1 MPKYPNA
8 ELLELFSQEVE
19 SYIPGIRQNLQT
31 LSLDPASQDA
41 GQELHRFFHN
51 IKGAASQVQQLDLSQ
66 GAKIIE
72 LALEDL
78 LEVEQP
84 VSERFLAALQQA
96 TDLLAKY
103 CSQQEYDP
111 EVDQGFHAQI
121 TSLFLAEQESAE
133 ELSGYLQEV
142 RSIFPLLQEL
152 AGCLSAD
159 GGEGGRR
166 DQLVYGKLAHAVS
179 ILSATVLAAGMERQS
194 ELMEDFHLLLRKL
207 HESAIPHHG
216 EISGLMQDFL
226 SFLEAAFTHENPEND
241 KTIGRVKDQLQR
253 FRTVLTA
260 LGRQPSEVPVDVEV
274 EDFQSLDIFNEP
286 MEDDQVGAFFD
297 DVLVANVLEEDIE
310 EGEIA
315 AVETAAIEPEAI
327 ALEATETEEIQPEA
341 IEPEVIEAEAT
352 SGESERIDDT
362 EQVENAEII
371 ETEEGLELAETA
383 DTEEIVEAEE
393 LQASEEAETAET
405 TEVAEAA
412 DAVEEPEATVSE
424 EPVAEMMQ
432 EAAVEP
438 SSQIAE
444 VTATE
449 DEPLDED
456 QLLLMEIFREECDEH
471 LIVINQSLNML
482 ESQVREPHDLTPEL
496 MASISEMRRAVHTL
510 KGAASMTGVNLLARG
525 AHSLED
531 LLDWL
536 HDEAKEISPRE
547 VRVIATGIDVIEFL
561 SQSPQAKESAKLDEL
576 VATIGE
582 YLEAK
587 TGPEVSL
594 EEAIEEM
601 VEEPEEEAAASQTLP
616 VDTPVAAEQAAM
628 GTSQVAL
635 PGDIGTLRV
644 RLEELDEL
652 VSIEGELVVSRGA
665 MEKMVDEFSRTLF
678 ELETVKENLRRK
690 SQELESGFEVQSL
703 YGFNPVAAKGGSANL
718 PDSDLTE
725 FDPIELDRYSQL
737 NLIIRSLNEIS
748 VDVNSIHNTLSSL
761 AGDLGGQV
769 GKQQLTMRLM
779 QEKLMRIR
787 MTPLSS
793 ISRVLFRTVRDT
805 AAKLG
810 KKVTLNV
817 IGEDVYMDR
826 FVWAR
831 VTDPLMHILRNGV
844 DHGIETAEV
853 RAAAGKPEAGT
864 ISFKAEQRSRYV
876 VLRIADD
883 GGGIDFSLIREKIK
897 RENLATNPESLS
909 EKELI
914 EYLFHPSFSTRQDIT
929 TISGRGVGL
938 DVVRRNIQDLRG
950 SIQINNRPGQGVEFE
965 IHIPFTLSVNRAA
978 LVSIAGK
985 EFAIPLQD
993 IMQVRHFSPKE
1004 IDEGNGLSIRLE
1016 DQSIPVSNLG
1026 FHLQL
1031 EQKMESLAPD
1041 SDGILAILF
1050 MKDGEKYAVAIEAV
1064 TEQREIIVKNLG
1076 SHLIHVRGISGVTL
1090 TGSGGLIPILNLREL
1105 IDKETVDQSIT
1116 GEPQL
1121 QMELNEPLKV
1131 LIVDDSISVRHSVA
1145 RLVESQSWKQQQAVD
1160 GLDALAK
1167 LETFTP
1173 DVIILDIEMPRMNG
1187 YEFKSSIN
1195 NLQAYKDIPVVML
1208 TSRASEK
1215 HQQKAREL
1223 GIEHYLTKPYQ
1234 DEDFVRLL
1242 ETIQSRS

>member
-31 LSLDPASQDA
+31 LFLDPSSQDA

-51 IKGAASQVQQLDLSQ
+51 IKGAASQVQQLDLSK
-66 GAKIIE
+66 GAKVIE
-72 LALEDL
+72 LALEAL
-78 LEVEQP
+78 LEAEQP
-84 VSERFLAALQQA
+84 VSSQFLAALQQA
-96 TDLLAKY
+96 TDLLAKN
-103 CSQQEYDP
+103 CSETDLSP
-111 EVDQGFHAQI
+111 GEDQNFHEQI
-121 TSLFLAEQESAE
+121 NSLFLTDQEAAE
-133 ELSGYLQEV
+133 EFNEYLQDI

-159 GGEGGRR
+159 GGHGRER
-166 DQLVYGKLAHAVS
+166 DLLVYGKLAHAVS
-179 ILSATVLAAGMERQS
+179 ILSSTILAAGMKQQS
-194 ELMEDFHLLLRKL
+194 ELMEDFHLLLQEL
-207 HESAIPHHG
+207 HLSAIPHQA

-226 SFLEAAFTHENPEND
+226 SFLEVAFTHENPEND
-241 KTIGRVKDQLQR
+241 TTIKRVKDQLQS
-253 FRTVLTA
+253 FKTVLTA
-260 LGRQPSEVPVDVEV
+260 LGRKQTNVALAVEV
-274 EDFQSLDIFNEP
+274 QDVATLDIFREST
-286 MEDDQVGAFFD
+286 EDDLTSSFLEDF
-297 DVLVANVLEEDIE
+297 LVSNIIEDEVEEEEEAAEEAEAIEAVATSEKTGPVDDIE
-310 EGEIA
+310 E
-315 AVETAAIEPEAI
+315 VETAEAI
-327 ALEATETEEIQPEA
+327 KTDEG
-341 IEPEVIEAEAT
+341 IEA
-352 SGESERIDDT
+352 
-362 EQVENAEII
+362 
-371 ETEEGLELAETA
+371 
-383 DTEEIVEAEE
+383 
-393 LQASEEAETAET
+393 AETAET
-405 TEVAEAA
+405 AETARAEEEERTEAVEAIEAA
-412 DAVEEPEATVSE
+412 EPTEATEPAVETKG
-424 EPVAEMMQ
+424 
-432 EAAVEP
+432 AVRVEQ
-438 SSQIAE
+438 SASIAE
-444 VTATE
+444 VPATE

-471 LIVINQSLNML
+471 LIVINQSLNIL
-482 ESQVREPHDLTPEL
+482 ESQVREPRDLTPEL
-496 MASISEMRRAVHTL
+496 MGSISEMRRAVHTL

-547 VRVIATGIDVIEFL
+547 VQVIATGIDVIEIL
-561 SQSPQAKESAKLDEL
+561 SQSPQAKESASLDRL
-576 VATIGE
+576 VETIGE
-582 YLEAK
+582 YLGAR
-587 TGPEVSL
+587 TGPAVSL
-594 EEAIEEM
+594 EEAIGEI
-601 VEEPEEEAAASQTLP
+601 VEEPEEESVAGQSLPADTL
-616 VDTPVAAEQAAM
+616 AAEEPVTTGNSQA
-628 GTSQVAL
+628 AL

-644 RLEELDEL
+644 RLEDLDEL
-652 VSIEGELVVSRGA
+652 VSIEGELVVARGA
-665 MEKMVDEFSRTLF
+665 MEKMVDEFSQTLF

-703 YGFNPVAAKGGSANL
+703 YGFNPANAKGGSADH
-718 PDSDLTE
+718 PDGNLTE

-748 VDVNSIHNTLSSL
+748 VDVNSIHTTLASL

-844 DHGIETAEV
+844 DHGIETADV
-853 RAAAGKPEAGT
+853 RTAAGKPEAGT
-864 ISFKAEQRSRYV
+864 ISLKAEQRSRYV

-883 GGGIDFSLIREKIK
+883 GGGMNFPLIREKIK
-897 RENLATNPESLS
+897 REKLAENPETLG
-909 EKELI
+909 EKELM

-965 IHIPFTLSVNRAA
+965 IHIPFSLSVNRAA
-978 LVSIAGK
+978 LVSVAGK

-993 IMQVRHFSPKE
+993 ILQVRHFSPRE
-1004 IDEGNGLSIRLE
+1004 IDAGDGLSLNLE
-1016 DQSIPVSNLG
+1016 DRLIPVSNLG

-1031 EQKMESLAPD
+1031 EEKMD
-1041 SDGILAILF
+1041 SIASDSEGLLAILF
-1050 MKDGEKYAVAIEAV
+1050 MKDGEKRAVAIEAV
-1064 TEQREIIVKNLG
+1064 AEQREIIVKNLG
-1076 SHLIHVRGISGVTL
+1076 SHLTHVRGISGVTL
-1090 TGSGGLIPILNLREL
+1090 TGSGGLIPIINLREL
-1105 IDKETVDQSIT
+1105 VESQVTSQDVAGKL
-1116 GEPQL
+1116 QL

-1195 NLQAYKDIPVVML
+1195 NLQAYRDIPVVML

-1223 GIEHYLTKPYQ
+1223 GVEHYLTKPYQ
-1234 DEDFVRLL
+1234 DEVFVQLL
-1242 ETIQSRS
+1242 ETIQSGS